1 MEFVLDHHSPLPAH
15 LQIEEQIKLALL
27 LGTLRP
33 GDTLPSIRDVEK
45 QIKLSRNIVRK
56 AYIGLQRSG
65 ILSLRHGK
73 GVLVEKELSYSQ
85 RGSIMEQ
92 CENLSAETL
101 ARVQRIGISPSA
113 FARYLYQQAR
123 ERERTSPGLIFVD
136 ATDGLAAERAL
147 KISSHWHVNVPGIS
161 IEKLGA
167 LAAAQFSGLKGIRCI
182 LTNYLRFD
190 EVRQI
195 ISRKRIDVIP
205 LSLIFTPEM
214 KETFRRLP
222 SNANVVLAVSDSDYP
237 SLALILEEYRKILVD
252 PSVKMTARPI
262 SQIPDPARFVKS
274 KNYQL
279 VIFSNRIW
287 DEIPE
292 KVKKMPRVTRP
303 MMDIDLASLE
313 SIRIRAGVVI

>member
-1 MEFVLDHHSPLPAH
+1 MEFILDHHSPLPAH
-15 LQIEEQIKLALL
+15 LQIEEQIKVALL

-33 GDTLPSIRDVEK
+33 GDTLPSIRDVEQ

-56 AYIGLQRSG
+56 AYVGLQRSG
-65 ILSLRHGK
+65 ILTLRHGK

-92 CENLSAETL
+92 CESLSAETL
-101 ARVQRIGISPSA
+101 SRVGRIGISPSA

-123 ERERTSPGLIFVD
+123 ERERTIPNLILVD
-136 ATDGLAAERAL
+136 ATEALARERAA
-147 KISSHWHVNVPGIS
+147 KVASHWHVNVPGLSMDELTELHKI
-161 IEKLGA
+161 
-167 LAAAQFSGLKGIRCI
+167 GLKGVRSI
-182 LTNYLRFD
+182 LTNYIRLD

-195 ISRKRIDVIP
+195 VTKDRVDVIP
-205 LSLIFTPEM
+205 LSLICTQEM
-214 KETFRRLP
+214 RGTFRRLP
-222 SNANVVLAVSDSDYP
+222 SNANVVLIVDDRDYP
-237 SLALILEEYRKILVD
+237 SLTLLLEGYRKILVD
-252 PSVKMTARPI
+252 PSVKMTALPF
-262 SQIPDPARFVKS
+262 SQVTDPVRFVKS
-274 KNYQL
+274 PKYSL

-292 KVKKMPRVTRP
+292 KVKKMPRVIHP

>member
-65 ILSLRHGK
+65 ILTLRHGK

-92 CENLSAETL
+92 CENLSAETF
-101 ARVQRIGISPSA
+101 ARVERLGISPSA

-123 ERERTSPGLIFVD
+123 ERERSSPNVIFVD
-136 ATDGLAAERAL
+136 ATEALAAERAL
-147 KISSHWHVNVPGIS
+147 KISSHWHVNVRGIS
-161 IEKLGA
+161 IEKL
-167 LAAAQFSGLKGIRCI
+167 AAMQSHDLKAIRCI
-182 LTNYLRFD
+182 LTNYLRLD
-190 EVRQI
+190 EVR
-195 ISRKRIDVIP
+195 RIVTKERVDLIP
-205 LSLIFTPEM
+205 LSLTFTPEM

-222 SNANVVLAVSDSDYP
+222 SNANVVLVVSDTDYP
-237 SLALILEEYRKILVD
+237 ALRLILEEYKKILVD
-252 PSVKMTARPI
+252 PSVKMTALPI
-262 SQIPDPARFVKS
+262 SRIPDPARFVKT
-274 KNYQL
+274 KKYHL

-287 DEIPE
+287 DQIPD
-292 KVKKMPRVTRP
+292 KVKKMSRVTRP
-303 MMDIDLASLE
+303 MMDMDLASLE
-313 SIRIRAGVVI
+313 NVRIRAGVVI